1 MDKKYGAFGLSLLV
15 LALLVAT
22 ALGFL
27 MGLTHPLP
35 WICLALLGGV
45 VYLHNQMQRKNYL
58 VWKDEY
64 SVGIEAIDN
73 DHKKLLSLINQLQ
86 TASTN
91 YTGEEFERKALDEV
105 VNYTKYHFV
114 REEKIMEENGYP
126 QFEAHKKE
134 HEAMVAEVLNRVSQY
149 ESNEEQT
156 IDSLLEYLK
165 SWLINHI
172 SGTDQQYSGFL
183 KGKGVQ

>member
-1 MDKKYGAFGLSLLV
+1 MNKKLSAFGLSILI

-27 MGLTHPLP
+27 MGLSHPLP
-35 WICLALLGGV
+35 WISLALLGGV
-45 VYLHNQMQRKNYL
+45 VYLHSQSQKKNYL
-58 VWKDEY
+58 VWKEEY

-91 YTGEEFERKALDEV
+91 YTGVDFERSALDEL

-114 REEKIMEENGYP
+114 REEKLLEENGYP
-126 QFEAHKKE
+126 GFEPHKKE
-134 HEAMVAEVLNRVSQY
+134 HEAMVAEVMDKVSHY
-149 ESNEEQT
+149 ESNEDQT
-156 IDSLLEYLK
+156 IDELLVYLK
-165 SWLINHI
+165 QWLINHI
-172 SGTDQQYSGFL
+172 SGTDQQYSSFL
-183 KGKGVQ
+183 RDKGVR

>member
-1 MDKKYGAFGLSLLV
+1 MGNKLSAFGFSLLI

-27 MGLTHPLP
+27 MGLAHPLP
-35 WICLALLGGV
+35 WICLAALGAV
-45 VYLHNQMQRKNYL
+45 IYLYNQMDKKKYL

-64 SVGIEAIDN
+64 SVGIKAVDE

-91 YTGEEFERKALDEV
+91 FTGEEFVRSALDEV
-105 VNYTKYHFV
+105 VSYTKYHFE
-114 REEKIMEENGYP
+114 REEKMMADNGYP
-126 QFEAHKKE
+126 EFEAHKKE
-134 HEAMVAEVLNRVSQY
+134 HESMVALVVTKVKEF

-156 IDSLLEYLK
+156 IDELLAFLK
-165 SWLINHI
+165 SWLISHI
-172 SGTDQQYSGFL
+172 NGTDQKYSGFMHD
-183 KGKGVQ
+183 KGVS

>member
-1 MDKKYGAFGLSLLV
+1 MDKKFSAFGLSLLI

-22 ALGFL
+22 VLGFL

-45 VYLHNQMQRKNYL
+45 VYLHNQLQRKNYL

-64 SVGIEAIDN
+64 SVGIESIDK
-73 DHKKLLSLINQLQ
+73 DHKKLLNLINQLQ

-91 YTGEEFERKALDEV
+91 FTGEEFERNALDELV
-105 VNYTKYHFV
+105 KYTKYHFV
-114 REEKIMEENGYP
+114 REEKMMEDNGYP
-126 QFEAHKKE
+126 QFAAHKKE
-134 HEAMVAEVLNRVSQY
+134 HEAMVAEVVDRVSYY
-149 ESNEEQT
+149 ESNEEQA
-156 IDSLLEYLK
+156 IDELLVYLK
-165 SWLINHI
+165 NWLINHI